1 MRADGVEPRKY
12 RPRNAF
18 KGYGSITCYMKV
30 GLFLPHIGEN
40 ITTEKILYVA
50 TEAEKEGIDSV
61 WVLDRLLWPIQP
73 RTPYVATPDGSL
85 PSAYQHVLEPLA
97 TLTYVAAVTEQISL
111 GTSVMDMFFQNPVVL
126 GKRIATLDF
135 LSEGR
140 AITGLGIGWSEDE
153 YQVSGIPYKDRG
165 ARADE
170 YLEVLKKI
178 WVDEVVEFK
187 GRFYNLPASK
197 IGPKPVQNPHP
208 PIILGGFTQKTFRRI
223 VNYADGWI
231 GVAGFGPLKQLE
243 QAINSL
249 KESAR
254 RADKD
259 PSKISIYMC
268 LYPII
273 HDSESFSNQPR
284 TPITGTIDQIGSDI
298 EQIKAMGTDHVV
310 IGHLFTPIGQDMKRM
325 IEVTNE
331 LARFAR

>member
-1 MRADGVEPRKY
+1 
-12 RPRNAF
+12 
-18 KGYGSITCYMKV
+18 MKV

-40 ITTEKILYVA
+40 ITTENILYVA

-73 RTPYVATPDGSL
+73 RTPYVASPDGAL
-85 PSAYQHVLEPLA
+85 PSAYQHVLDPLA

-111 GTSVMDMFFQNPVVL
+111 GTSVIDMFFQNPVVL

-140 AITGLGIGWSEDE
+140 AIAGLGIGWSEDE

-165 ARADE
+165 TRADE

-187 GRFYNLPASK
+187 GRFYSLPASK

-208 PIILGGFTQKTFRRI
+208 PIILGGFTQKTFPRI

-273 HDSESFSNQPR
+273 RDSDSISNEPR